1 MTESTPG
8 RRRKTPAQKV
18 TNGLEE
24 ILGDSL
30 QRLHDANPGIGF
42 TLIADTKPKKHAPAT
57 THGGSWAG
65 IDKELLRNIHLFE
78 FSNKERA
85 VLDNMTADVDKDGVW
100 KGTQAQL
107 AATLRCNQTTVS
119 RAIVKLDRK
128 NFVWKVARGTY
139 QVNPT
144 WAFGWGSDHSAR
156 VIAKIGKTV
165 MATKVIKIPGK
176 KAA

>member
-18 TNGLEE
+18 TNGLED

-30 QRLHDANPGIGF
+30 QKLHEANPGFGF
-42 TLIADTKPKKHAPAT
+42 TLIADTKKPKKREAT
-57 THGGSWAG
+57 TQGGSWAG
-65 IDKELLRNIHLFE
+65 IDKQLLRNIHLFE

-85 VLDNMTADVDKDGVW
+85 VLDNMTADADRDGLW
-100 KGTQAQL
+100 RGTQAAL
-107 AATLRCNQTTVS
+107 AVTLQCNQTTVS
-119 RAIVKLDRK
+119 RAIVRLDRK

-144 WAFGWGSDHSAR
+144 WAFGWGTDYSAK
-156 VIAKIGKTV
+156 VIAKIGKDF
-165 MATKVIKIPGK
+165 MAKKVINIPGK